1 MRRALID
8 RLMAAR
14 PVYRYPRLN
23 KAQAESLLH
32 RTLGLIFPHF
42 TTCPNTRAALIA
54 TAERVEADLHELCGA
69 VGIEDARADTVI
81 ERYFE
86 ALVDAADALHEDAA
100 FIADGDPA
108 ARSVDEVVLAYPGF
122 FAIAAYRVAHIL
134 FTLDVPIVARLI
146 TEYAH
151 QRTGVD
157 IHPGAQIGVPF
168 FIDHGTGV
176 VLGEPARIGQRVMV
190 YLGVTLGA
198 LSVSKEDRGAPRHP
212 QIEDDVVLYANATV
226 LGGETVIGEGSV
238 IGGNVWLTASV
249 PKNAVVVRR
258 AEIRVR
264 TPGAA
269 EEEPHPVATG

>member
-1 MRRALID
+1 MLID
-8 RLMAAR
+8 RLIAAR
-14 PVYRYPRLN
+14 PDYQYPRL
-23 KAQAESLLH
+23 KKDQAESLLH

-42 TTCPNTRAALIA
+42 SNCPNTRAALVA
-54 TAERVEADLHELCGA
+54 TAERIEADLHELCGA
-69 VGIEDARADTVI
+69 VGIEDDRADTVI

-86 ALVDAADALHEDAA
+86 ALADVASALHEDAA

-134 FTLDVPIVARLI
+134 FELKVPILARLI
-146 TEYAH
+146 TEHAH

-157 IHPGAQIGVPF
+157 IHPGATVGVPF
-168 FIDHGTGV
+168 FVDHGTGV
-176 VLGEPARIGQRVMV
+176 VIGETARIGRRVKI
-190 YLGVTLGA
+190 YQGVTLGA
-198 LSVSKEDRGAPRHP
+198 LSVHKEDRDTPRHP
-212 QIEDDVVLYANATV
+212 KIEDDVVLYANATV

-238 IGGNVWLTASV
+238 IGGNVWLTSSV

-264 TPGAA
+264 TPDSPEGEVLPAPA
-269 EEEPHPVATG
+269 G